1 MVIKQYMM
9 KAMLFLAILILIALE
24 LHLLESKRE
33 YEQKQE
39 NIWNQSCVFYRRD
52 VCWRGFSRI

>member
-39 NIWNQSCVFYRRD
+39 NIWNQSCMVYRGD
-52 VCWRGFSRI
+52 VYWRGVSRI